1 MGAYPT
7 LLLALMGYM
16 DCLTTVI
23 GIMYFGA
30 VELNP
35 LISGIV
41 STNLSAFVALKIT
54 STVTVCLIF
63 IQIEKILMKTKD
75 KTTRSFSWTRR
86 LLKIAHFG
94 VVSFLVVVVANNVL
108 VLARAF

>member
-1 MGAYPT
+1 MRMGAYPT

-63 IQIEKILMKTKD
+63 IQTEKPEYCTEYEQVIEKAMKKGG
-75 KTTRSFSWTRR
+75 
-86 LLKIAHFG
+86 A
-94 VVSFLVVVVANNVL
+94 
-108 VLARAF
+108 